1 MNFWIEVILNITN
14 KMSSTSTSTTTTTK
28 ISLTIIF
35 FIELSILTIVS
46 TTALII
52 ILNKMK
58 KSKRRRQKNNNN
70 NLNYF
75 ADLLLALLFFTHAL
89 SGITNIVWLLLQHVF
104 AMESL
109 PMMIMD
115 MLIHLVSGM
124 VICNTI
130 IISVDRFL
138 AIQKP
143 FLYQQKLQNRQCGV
157 LTILTIVLLPT
168 CFAMLRWVSNSIAY
182 TFGYTFVLLGLVIVT
197 VTNFFLY
204 RLVKQQC
211 HNIASLIVTTSPSS
225 NHDERHQNKAKQ
237 QKEALK
243 KRQMKSLKVCSFIAL
258 TYLLTWVPLV
268 TFLLAKESVP
278 VLKQFN
284 RNFIHVNEIVAYMN
298 GFLDVFIYFYLNKQ
312 ARRTLSSCCCF
323 FTKSVIARGN
333 SVHSIKNTT
342 TTTIKTPTP
351 TTTKTTPITTTITT
365 PPLTTTTTTPT
376 TTTPTTT
383 ANTNQDEPVKK

>member
-1 MNFWIEVILNITN
+1 
-14 KMSSTSTSTTTTTK
+14 MSSTSTTRTTK

-58 KSKRRRQKNNNN
+58 KSTRRRQKNNNN
-70 NLNYF
+70 NNVNYF

-115 MLIHLVSGM
+115 KLIHLVSGM

-182 TFGYTFVLLGLVIVT
+182 TFGYTLVLLGLVIVT
-197 VTNFFLY
+197 VTNFILY

-211 HNIASLIVTTSPSS
+211 HNIASLIVTTSSSS

-323 FTKSVIARGN
+323 FTKSVIARGY

-342 TTTIKTPTP
+342 TTTATTTIKTPTP
-351 TTTKTTPITTTITT
+351 TTTITTPITITITT